1 MSVSDIG
8 GQSLAQFLDGVRRGR
23 TFGEHSVMN
32 IAEGKFSSPAQLD
45 PAFHCREV
53 RSKEEL

>member
-1 MSVSDIG
+1 
-8 GQSLAQFLDGVRRGR
+8 
-23 TFGEHSVMN
+23 MN